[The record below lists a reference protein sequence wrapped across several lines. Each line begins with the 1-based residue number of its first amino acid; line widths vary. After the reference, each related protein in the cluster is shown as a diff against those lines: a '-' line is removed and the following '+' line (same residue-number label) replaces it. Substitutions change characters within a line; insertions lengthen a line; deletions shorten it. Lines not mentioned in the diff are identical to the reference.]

1 MSDRWLQ
8 LSLSKDGAHTWGDWT
23 MHALQDEG
31 QYTDPQPVRRRCGQS
46 RDFVLRA
53 RVTSPVNVT
62 FIALAIEAAPE
73 S

>member
-1 MSDRWLQ
+1 MTDRWLQ

-23 MHALQDEG
+23 LHRLQDEG
-31 QYTDPQPVRRRCGQS
+31 QYTDPMPVRRRCGIS
-46 RDFVLRA
+46 RQFVLKG

-62 FIALAIEAAPE
+62 FIAMATEASGE